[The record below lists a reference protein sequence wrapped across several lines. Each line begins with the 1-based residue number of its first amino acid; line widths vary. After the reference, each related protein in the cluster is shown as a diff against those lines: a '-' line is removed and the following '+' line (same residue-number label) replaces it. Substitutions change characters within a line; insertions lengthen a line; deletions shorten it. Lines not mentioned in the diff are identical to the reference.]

1 MPAPLPERTPPSRSA
16 GGAGVER
23 TLTLRLDGFA
33 CDALE
38 GEAARLGVPVD
49 ELARFALLYYLADL
63 DSGRIARELP
73 PGRRPAL
80 RRSTGRAARG

>member
-1 MPAPLPERTPPSRSA
+1 VKRS
-16 GGAGVER
+16 
-23 TLTLRLDGFA
+23 LTLSLDGFA

-38 GEAARLGVPVD
+38 EEAARLDVSVD

-73 PGRRPAL
+73 PE
-80 RRSTGRAARG
+80 RRSAPRAARPERRAADPR

>member
-1 MPAPLPERTPPSRSA
+1 MPAPLPERIPPSRSA
-16 GGAGVER
+16 GGAGVEKS
-23 TLTLRLDGFA
+23 LTLRLDGFA

-38 GEAARLGVPVD
+38 EEAARLDVPVD

-73 PGRRPAL
+73 PGRRPV
-80 RRSTGRAARG
+80 RRRGTGRSAHG